1 MIPLRVPK
9 FTMLF
14 SILGVLMLLSNQ
26 ATGREAPQATALR
39 VLAIEIDGK
48 AADSVSGVPM
58 TDTAEGTAKKSNLK
72 KGEGIAQ
79 GTEIVIPP
87 RTVLVLE
94 TANGNQI
101 RLQAGSG
108 FKTHLV
114 IGRGE
119 THTLL
124 FGEAYFKVKNAL
136 DFFNVNYESFLAS
149 VRGTEFSVSVEPKKE
164 ISFTLDKGKLLVQR
178 DVKVKILEENKVA
191 TLTAS
196 EVLEQGKKT
205 QVRYRLGIDEYLK
218 EFKTFRNAEEY
229 YRRKL
234 EEDEQSGEYD
244 RVKQGLNDL
253 GNILVTLGKDKEAIG
268 YYDKSLSQNLKLY
281 PEGVH
286 PNISMSYI
294 GIGNAYVGLGEY
306 SKAIEYY
313 EKSLSQN
320 LKLYPEG
327 IHPNIAMSYL
337 SLGVAFDGHGE
348 HGKAIEYYE
357 KSLSQNLKLYPEGVH
372 PYIAKSYIGIGNAYV
387 GLGEYS
393 KAIEYYEKSLSQNLK
408 LYPEGAHPDIAGSYI
423 SLGIAYDGHGE
434 HGKAIEYYEKSLSQ
448 NLKLYPEGVHPDIA
462 RNYMGLGNFYYG
474 LGEYRKAIEY
484 YDKSLSQFLKL
495 YSEGLHPDIAQSYRN
510 LSFAYKGAGEQA
522 RANEYAQKAQDVETR
537 LKGK

>member
-26 ATGREAPQATALR
+26 ASGQEAPQTTALH
-39 VLAIEIDGK
+39 VLAIEINGK
-48 AADSVSGVPM
+48 SAESVSGVSI
-58 TDTAEGTAKKSNLK
+58 TTSAEGMVRKGNLK
-72 KGEGIAQ
+72 KGEWIAL
-79 GTEIVIPP
+79 GTEIVVPP

-94 TANGNQI
+94 TANGEEI
-101 RLQAGSG
+101 RLQPGCG
-108 FKTHLV
+108 FKTHSV
-114 IGRGE
+114 SRRGE

-124 FGEAYFKVKNAL
+124 FGKAFFKVKNPL

-178 DVKVKILEENKVA
+178 DVKVRILEENKVA

-205 QVRYRLGIDEYLK
+205 EVRYRLGIDEYLK

-327 IHPNIAMSYL
+327 
-337 SLGVAFDGHGE
+337 V
-348 HGKAIEYYE
+348 
-357 KSLSQNLKLYPEGVH
+357 
-372 PYIAKSYIGIGNAYV
+372 
-387 GLGEYS
+387 
-393 KAIEYYEKSLSQNLK
+393 
-408 LYPEGAHPDIAGSYI
+408 HPDIAGSYI

-434 HGKAIEYYEKSLSQ
+434 YGKAIEYYEKSLSQ

>member
-94 TANGNQI
+94 TTNGNQI
-101 RLQAGSG
+101 RLQPGSG

-124 FGEAYFKVKNAL
+124 FGEAFFKVKNAL
-136 DFFNVNYESFLAS
+136 DFFNVNYESFLAI
-149 VRGTEFSVSVEPKKE
+149 VRGTEFSVAVEPKKE
-164 ISFTLDKGKLLVQR
+164 ISFTLNKGKLLVQR
-178 DVKVKILEENKVA
+178 EVKVRILEENKVA
-191 TLTAS
+191 TLSAS

-218 EFKTFRNAEEY
+218 EFKTFRDAEEY

-234 EEDEQSGEYD
+234 QEEEQSGEYD
-244 RVKQGLNDL
+244 RMQQGLNDM
-253 GNILVTLGKDKEAIG
+253 GMILATLGKDKEAIG
-268 YYDKSLSQNLKLY
+268 YYERALLAARGQHEDSWAADLINNLGL
-281 PEGVH
+281 
-286 PNISMSYI
+286 
-294 GIGNAYVGLGEY
+294 AYYGLGEY
-306 SKAIEYY
+306 LKAIEYH
-313 EKSLSQN
+313 EKSLSQK
-320 LKLYPEG
+320 LKLYP
-327 IHPNIAMSYL
+327 
-337 SLGVAFDGHGE
+337 D
-348 HGKAIEYYE
+348 
-357 KSLSQNLKLYPEGVH
+357 
-372 PYIAKSYIGIGNAYV
+372 
-387 GLGEYS
+387 
-393 KAIEYYEKSLSQNLK
+393 
-408 LYPEGAHPDIAGSYI
+408 GAHPDIAG
-423 SLGIAYDGHGE
+423 
-434 HGKAIEYYEKSLSQ
+434 
-448 NLKLYPEGVHPDIA
+448 
-462 RNYMGLGNFYYG
+462 
-474 LGEYRKAIEY
+474 
-484 YDKSLSQFLKL
+484 
-495 YSEGLHPDIAQSYRN
+495 
-510 LSFAYKGAGEQA
+510 
-522 RANEYAQKAQDVETR
+522 QKY
-537 LKGK
+537 